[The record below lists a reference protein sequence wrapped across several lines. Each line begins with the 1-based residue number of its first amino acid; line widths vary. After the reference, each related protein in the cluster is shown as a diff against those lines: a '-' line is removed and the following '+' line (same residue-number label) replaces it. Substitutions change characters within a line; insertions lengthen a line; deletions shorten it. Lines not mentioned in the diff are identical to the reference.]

1 MGGEGGLDV
10 LSVIIVFTF
19 IKLITPHLPLLP
31 PADQAGNEIEISA
44 QILVNKAG
52 FRVKPSSIIYNE
64 LKVGF
69 PYRRLILVYLL
80 TYRRERR

>member
-1 MGGEGGLDV
+1 M
-10 LSVIIVFTF
+10 FTF
-19 IKLITPHLPLLP
+19 TKLITAHT
-31 PADQAGNEIEISA
+31 ARAGTSNEIEISA

-80 TYRRERR
+80 TYRWERR